1 MNKEAIKQG
10 IVKYLKVKYGL
21 KIDEAEC
28 FQVFN
33 ALSLTILEDIMDDWT
48 ETTSI
53 YAEDKQAYYLSAEFL
68 MGRAL
73 GNNLVNLGLY
83 DEVKEVLD
91 ELNININEIEEIEED
106 AGLGNGGLGRL
117 AACFVESAATLNM
130 PLRGY
135 GIRYSN
141 GLFNQNIEEGF
152 QTECEDNWLKYGD
165 PWSVRKDNEAQ
176 IIEFADMK
184 VKAIPYDTPIIGYG
198 TKNVN
203 TLRLWKCEAI
213 KEFDFNLF
221 NNQKYDE
228 AIKPKNKADDIS
240 RVLYPNDSN
249 DEGKVLRLRQQY
261 FFSSASLKDIIC
273 KYKAKYGNNFSEF
286 AKCNIIQLNDT
297 HPTIS
302 IPELI
307 RILVDEEGVEF
318 ETALKI
324 AKKSFAYTNH
334 TILAEALEK
343 WDIKLIE
350 ELFPRILEIVE
361 KIDEELVAELEE
373 KKYLKKEIENFKII
387 STYGYEQYEE
397 DDQDV
402 VEDMSEE
409 DNNEIEVDIDRE
421 DIYEQAEPKEKKK
434 TVIEANQMRM
444 ANLAIYVGVAVN
456 GVAALHTEI
465 LKNTELNNWYK
476 LYPNKFQNKTNGITP
491 RRWIRLC
498 NAELSRFITDLLG
511 SEDWVKDL
519 SLLKGLEKF
528 ANDDYILD
536 KLMEIKHEKKVQL
549 AQYIKEEEG
558 IEVDSDSFFD
568 IQIKRLHEYKRQF
581 LNALYILDLYY
592 RIKENPDLDIPKTT
606 FIFGAKAFPGYRR
619 AKAIIKFITEI
630 GKLIDNDKD
639 VLGKIKVV
647 FVHNYRVSY
656 AQKLIP
662 GSDLS
667 KQISTAGKEA
677 SGTGNMKFML
687 NGTPTFGTLDGANV
701 EIVNESGE
709 ENNFI
714 FGLKVNDI
722 EDIKDKYDS
731 KKYYKENPCIKRVV
745 DSLID
750 GTFNDGGNGDFE
762 DLYNSLLQEGDQY
775 YLLAD
780 FELFK
785 EAEERVF
792 EAYKDKRAW
801 AKKCFANICNAGTF
815 SSDRTIKQYADEIW
829 NIEPAKIK

>member
-1 MNKEAIKQG
+1 MKKETMKEG

-21 KIDEAEC
+21 KVNEAEN
-28 FQVFN
+28 FQIFN
-33 ALSLTILEDIMDDWT
+33 ALSLTILEDIMDDWN

-53 YAEDKQAYYLSAEFL
+53 YVKGKQAYYLSAEFL

-91 ELNININEIEEIEED
+91 ELNININKIEEIEED

-117 AACFVESAATLNM
+117 AACFIESAATLDM

-141 GLFNQNIEEGF
+141 GLFNQNIEAGF

-165 PWSVRKDNEAQ
+165 PWSVRKDKETQ

-184 VKAIPYDTPIIGYG
+184 VKAVPYDTPIIGYG

-213 KEFDFNLF
+213 REFDFNLF
-221 NNQKYDE
+221 NDQKYDE
-228 AIKPKNKADDIS
+228 AIKLKNKADDIS

-249 DEGKVLRLRQQY
+249 DEGKILRLRQQY
-261 FFSSASLKDIIC
+261 FFSSASLKDIIY
-273 KYKAKYGNNFSEF
+273 KYKSKYGNDFSKF
-286 AKCNIIQLNDT
+286 AECNIIQLNDT

-307 RILVDEEGVEF
+307 RILVDEEGMTF
-318 ETALKI
+318 EAALEI

-350 ELFPRILEIVE
+350 ELFPRILEIVK
-361 KIDEELVAELEE
+361 KIDGELVSELEA
-373 KKYLKKEIENFKII
+373 KKYSKVEIEDFKIFT
-387 STYGYEQYEE
+387 TYEYEQN
-397 DDQDV
+397 D
-402 VEDMSEE
+402 
-409 DNNEIEVDIDRE
+409 EIDKKDEKAD
-421 DIYEQAEPKEKKK
+421 KENKKNFIK
-434 TVIEANQMRM
+434 VTQMRM
-444 ANLAIYVGVAVN
+444 ANLAIFIGVAVN

-476 LYPNKFQNKTNGITP
+476 LYPDKFQNKTNGITP
-491 RRWIRLC
+491 RRWIKLC
-498 NAELSRFITDLLG
+498 NPELSNFITDLLG
-511 SEDWVKDL
+511 NEDWVKDL
-519 SLLKGLEKF
+519 SLLKGLKKF
-528 ANDDYILD
+528 ENDDHILD
-536 KLMEIKHEKKVQL
+536 KLMEIKHKKKSQL
-549 AQYIKEEEG
+549 ADYIKQEEG
-558 IEVDSDSFFD
+558 LEIDPNSFFD

-581 LNALYILDLYY
+581 LNGLYILDLYY
-592 RIKENPDLDIPKTT
+592 RIKENPNIDIPKTT

-630 GKLIDNDKD
+630 GKLIDNDAD
-639 VLGKIKVV
+639 VSEKIKVV

-687 NGTPTFGTLDGANV
+687 NGTPTFGTLDGANI

-714 FGLKVNDI
+714 FGLKVEDI
-722 EDIKDKYDS
+722 ERFQDEYNS
-731 KKYYKENPCIKRVV
+731 KKYYEENSNIKRIL
-745 DSLID
+745 DTLID
-750 GTFNDGGNGDFE
+750 GTFDDGGNGDFE

-785 EAEERVF
+785 EAEDKVF
-792 EAYKDKRAW
+792 KAYKDKKEW

-829 NIEPAKIK
+829 NIDATKLK

>member
-1 MNKEAIKQG
+1 LNREVIKQG
-10 IVKYLKVKYGL
+10 IIKYLKVKYGL
-21 KIDEAEC
+21 KIDEAER

-33 ALSLTILEDIMDDWT
+33 ALSLTILEEIMDDWN

-83 DEVKEVLD
+83 KDVKEVLN

-117 AACFVESAATLNM
+117 AACFIESAATLNM

-141 GLFNQNIEEGF
+141 GLFNQNIEAGF

-165 PWSVRKDNEAQ
+165 PWSVRKDNETQ

-184 VKAIPYDTPIIGYG
+184 VKAVPYDTPIIGYG

-221 NNQKYDE
+221 NDQKYDE

-249 DEGKVLRLRQQY
+249 DDGKVLRLRQQY

-273 KYKAKYGNNFSEF
+273 KYKTKYGKDFSKF
-286 AKCNIIQLNDT
+286 AECNIIQLNDT

-307 RILVDEEGVEF
+307 RILVDEEGMEF
-318 ETALKI
+318 KAALKI

-343 WDIKLIE
+343 WDTKLIE

-361 KIDEELVAELEE
+361 KIDMELITELEAKKCSKEEIEEFKILVTYEYEQCEGVEQRVAEDVPIDIAEE
-373 KKYLKKEIENFKII
+373 ACDKI
-387 STYGYEQYEE
+387 QE
-397 DDQDV
+397 DDKQV
-402 VEDMSEE
+402 
-409 DNNEIEVDIDRE
+409 NQR
-421 DIYEQAEPKEKKK
+421 EKKK
-434 TVIEANQMRM
+434 AIIRVTQMRM
-444 ANLAIYVGVAVN
+444 ANLAIFIGVAVN

-498 NAELSRFITDLLG
+498 NPELSKFITDLLG
-511 SEDWVKDL
+511 SEEWVKEL

-528 ANDDYILD
+528 ANDEYVLD
-536 KLMEIKHEKKVQL
+536 KFMEIKHEKKFQL

-558 IEVDSDSFFD
+558 IEVDPDSFFD

-592 RIKENPDLDIPKTT
+592 RIKENPDLDMPKTT

-630 GKLIDNDKD
+630 GKLIDSDKD
-639 VLGKIKVV
+639 VSRKIKVV

-667 KQISTAGKEA
+667 KQISTSGKEA

-714 FGLKVNDI
+714 FGLKVEDI
-722 EDIKDKYDS
+722 EEIQEQYDS
-731 KKYYKENPCIKRVV
+731 KKYYEENPNIKRVV

-750 GTFNDGGNGDFE
+750 GTFDDGGNGDFE

-785 EAEERVF
+785 EAEEKVF
-792 EAYKDKRAW
+792 EAYKNKNVW
-801 AKKCFANICNAGTF
+801 AKKCFANICNAGVF

-829 NIEPAKIK
+829 DIEPTKIK